1 MLTKEDMLKAI
12 AELPDDATFEDA
24 VEKLHLLEMIDS
36 GIADIEAGRA
46 VTHDEA
52 KQRMAHW
59 LR

>member
-1 MLTKEDMLKAI
+1 MLKAI

-24 VEKLHLLEMIDS
+24 VEKLHFLEMIDV
-36 GIADIEAGRA
+36 GIADLDAGRM

-52 KQRMAHW
+52 KRRMAHW